1 MGKNEDVDMRQDQIF
16 PMHYAMRIWRN
27 FSQIITEDSSK
38 LQHDIKDSAI
48 NPITHEVARLKSLVS
63 EPVRVRLPKT

>member
-1 MGKNEDVDMRQDQIF
+1 MGQDQIF
-16 PMHYAMRIWRN
+16 PMHHTMRIWKN